1 MWVWYKLSRSRAGGA
16 PSLPVV
22 IVISQARPVHRDP
35 IHTYRTP
42 IPSYRTWISGS
53 PKTVSHAASCCLL
66 VGLRKVPSIRP
77 HRTNTRTACIPFS
90 QRLLGCWRTPPS
102 SSIINIY
109 ESNHPARVIS
119 SPNPSQARRR
129 ALRPASSVA
138 NLCGQVNHVE
148 ENVMV
153 GPGRKNLPQTLI
165 QLPPPTFA
173 ALRLR
178 RAGAGQAWR
187 VWRTRQQ
194 PPAERKDHPRDKC
207 VLRSH
212 VLRALRLGL
221 GLSLSLLLLLL
232 LLWLLLLLLLLLL
245 RRRLQRLLW
254 LLLLLPR
261 QLSSCLPRGKT
272 WRTMR
277 RPRPIIARARRN
289 LSPIRIVPRVVRMCF
304 GAHTRICI
312 RTQSRMV
319 MGMGLCGASAARQR
333 PDLRRGKRAAPMAAV
348 VSRGPKSTP
357 AAHALHA
364 VVRTEMVV
372 VVMMMMMVR
381 GGGGHGG
388 GGRGSHG
395 CWGCRPPRGLE
406 VLARW
411 DRERRGA
418 VGAPVGYEQRVGRRE
433 TREGEQEGARCAG
446 VRGRLCL
453 GVVSIEEENVGMW
466 DELPE

>member
-1 MWVWYKLSRSRAGGA
+1 MRAGQ
-16 PSLPVV
+16 
-22 IVISQARPVHRDP
+22 I
-35 IHTYRTP
+35 T
-42 IPSYRTWISGS
+42 
-53 PKTVSHAASCCLL
+53 
-66 VGLRKVPSIRP
+66 
-77 HRTNTRTACIPFS
+77 F
-90 QRLLGCWRTPPS
+90 
-102 SSIINIY
+102 
-109 ESNHPARVIS
+109 
-119 SPNPSQARRR
+119 
-129 ALRPASSVA
+129 
-138 NLCGQVNHVE
+138 E
-148 ENVMV
+148 ENVMA

-178 RAGAGQAWR
+178 RAGAGQTWR
-187 VWRTRQQ
+187 VWRSRQQ

-261 QLSSCLPRGKT
+261 QLSSCLPRGRT

-289 LSPIRIVPRVVRMCF
+289 LSPIRIVPRVVRVRF

-348 VSRGPKSTP
+348 MSRGPKSAP

-418 VGAPVGYEQRVGRRE
+418 VGAPVGDEQRVGRRE

-466 DELPE
+466 DELPESSDGGHAAPENKGKKKKRCAPPRFPASHDDRRQR